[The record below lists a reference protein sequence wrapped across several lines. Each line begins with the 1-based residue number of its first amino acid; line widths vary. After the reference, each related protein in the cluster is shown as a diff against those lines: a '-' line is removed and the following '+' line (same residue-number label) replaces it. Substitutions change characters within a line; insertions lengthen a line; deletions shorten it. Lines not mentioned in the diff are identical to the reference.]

1 MRNVRALCSL
11 AVIATA
17 FGCGGS
23 KEEEAKAPSEPTAE
37 PAPPATAGEAQQP
50 PPAAEPGMAEG
61 TQPGQA
67 PPGGTGQAAPA
78 QPPPAAPQLSSNDLM
93 VGTISCILGPVM
105 MHSHQMGS
113 TGMHGGQQQGESMGG
128 GPSGG
133 GSDMPTGG
141 AMIGPN
147 SDRCMTTAKAAN
159 VPPAALYKADPQ
171 ALDSVRK
178 AMDSRLSA
186 EGASS
191 DAANNSL
198 TLYDKG
204 VAAAKE
210 ARTSHDTLE
219 LAASAAQAMRTKA
232 GSANAPKSGAH
243 HGPPPAAIGDQTAD
257 QIRAHTALSDLY
269 QYGRNLGA
277 TESGT
282 QAQALAWVIGANRF
296 MEVSS
301 VPPQAKS
308 LVAEPLFSSLL
319 NVPPPAPA
327 AGRVAPAW
335 NEYLAAAA
343 RSVSATSSKGG
354 TTGQAV
360 GGGPVTSERA
370 NLDQVV
376 KTTEER
382 MQVLGQQL
390 PFTSQ
395 LRSEVDRT
403 IAGLHMV
410 EETGPTAPPP
420 STQKK
425 GSTSGSQQKPK
436 STPPSQPPKKQ
447 PTQ

>member
-1 MRNVRALCSL
+1 
-11 AVIATA
+11 
-17 FGCGGS
+17 
-23 KEEEAKAPSEPTAE
+23 
-37 PAPPATAGEAQQP
+37 
-50 PPAAEPGMAEG
+50 
-61 TQPGQA
+61 
-67 PPGGTGQAAPA
+67 
-78 QPPPAAPQLSSNDLM
+78 M

-105 MHSHQMGS
+105 VHSNQMGS
-113 TGMHGGQQQGESMGG
+113 AGMHGSQGDSMGG
-128 GPSGG
+128 GSSGA

-159 VPPAALYKADPQ
+159 VPPAALYKGDPQ

-178 AMDSRLSA
+178 TIDARLSA

-204 VAAAKE
+204 VLAAKE
-210 ARTSHDTLE
+210 ARASHDTLE
-219 LAASAAQAMRTKA
+219 LTASAAQAMRSRA
-232 GSANAPKSGAH
+232 GSANAPKSGAP
-243 HGPPPAAIGDQTAD
+243 HGPPPAAIAGPTAD
-257 QIRAHTALSDLY
+257 QIRAHSALSDLY
-269 QYGRNLGA
+269 QYGRSLGA

-296 MEVSS
+296 MAVSS

-308 LVAEPLFSSLL
+308 LVAEPLFSALL

-376 KTTEER
+376 KTTEDR
-382 MQVLGQQL
+382 LQVLGQQL
-390 PFTSQ
+390 PFTSP

-403 IAGLHMV
+403 IAGLHTV
-410 EETGPTAPPP
+410 EETGPTTPPP
-420 STQKK
+420 STQHK
-425 GSTSGSQQKPK
+425 GSGSGSTQQKPK
-436 STPPSQPPKKQ
+436 STTPSQPPKKQ
-447 PTQ
+447 QPTQ